1 MVFDSKNN
9 SKLQQ
14 PDQFILFQLDVVI
27 KQGITIINNTVQLR
41 NPSLLMILSRSSGAI
56 LLHLN
61 LTLQQASHQVGEW
74 GQRVIRW
81 PLRSRSNCD
90 WGFVPSREVSATK
103 SGIINLTVLLGFVL
117 ILVASKWFRH
127 RVGYYMPQCWRPL
140 CLWQSG
146 PCYCLPS
153 RSTPGI
159 HSGLYHFIFGAG
171 TCFGMLPN

>member
-61 LTLQQASHQVGEW
+61 LTLQQASHQVGE
-74 GQRVIRW
+74 
-81 PLRSRSNCD
+81 
-90 WGFVPSREVSATK
+90 
-103 SGIINLTVLLGFVL
+103 
-117 ILVASKWFRH
+117 
-127 RVGYYMPQCWRPL
+127 
-140 CLWQSG
+140 
-146 PCYCLPS
+146 
-153 RSTPGI
+153 
-159 HSGLYHFIFGAG
+159 
-171 TCFGMLPN
+171 